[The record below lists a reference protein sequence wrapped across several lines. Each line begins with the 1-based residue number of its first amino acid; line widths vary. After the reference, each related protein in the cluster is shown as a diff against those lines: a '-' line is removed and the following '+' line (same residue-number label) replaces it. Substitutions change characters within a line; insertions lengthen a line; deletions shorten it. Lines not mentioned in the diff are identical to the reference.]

1 MSATF
6 NDYQELFGAIDY
18 DKIVMAARCPNCACV
33 CHSCTNI
40 CSNAF
45 DQEEIEW

>member
-6 NDYQELFGAIDY
+6 DDYQELFGAIEADEV
-18 DKIVMAARCPNCACV
+18 VMAARCPNCACV

-40 CSNAF
+40 CNKSLE
-45 DQEEIEW
+45 QEDFEW